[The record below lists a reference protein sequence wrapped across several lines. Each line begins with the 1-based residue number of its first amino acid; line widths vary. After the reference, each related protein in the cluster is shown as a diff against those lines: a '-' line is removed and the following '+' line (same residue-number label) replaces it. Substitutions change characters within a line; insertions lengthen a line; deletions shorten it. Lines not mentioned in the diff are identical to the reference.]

1 MSLLDT
7 VTSDLRDASPEG
19 VSVPVHDVVGLAP
32 LRSSRGKAVRDAVAV
47 LVHVQFT
54 SLEHLQAWA
63 RGAWCGVAALSCAV
77 LAGILGGGG
86 VVWGRGVA
94 WRGLA
99 WLGVAWRGLAWL
111 GVAWRGLAWLGVAWR
126 GAAFVSYVGVRCFW
140 DGVGCVV
147 LLLCVAS
154 AVIVFGAE

>member
-19 VSVPVHDVVGLAP
+19 VSVPVHDVVGVAP

-63 RGAWCGVAALSCAV
+63 RGAWRGVAALSCAV
-77 LAGILGGGG
+77 RAGILGRSECSAGS
-86 VVWGRGVA
+86 

-99 WLGVAWRGLAWL
+99 WLGVAWL
-111 GVAWRGLAWLGVAWR
+111 GVAWRGVAWRGVAWR
-126 GAAFVSYVGVRCFW
+126 G
-140 DGVGCVV
+140 
-147 LLLCVAS
+147 VA
-154 AVIVFGAE
+154 